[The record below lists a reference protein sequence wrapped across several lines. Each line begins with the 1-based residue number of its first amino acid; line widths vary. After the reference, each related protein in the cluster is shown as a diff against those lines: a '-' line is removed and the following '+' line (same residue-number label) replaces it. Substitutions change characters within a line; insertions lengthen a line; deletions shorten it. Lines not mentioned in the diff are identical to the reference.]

1 MNLEA
6 QLSRAGYAYD
16 NRMPDEDTAAEEAYR
31 ELERITDDPDE
42 LQEALAEDGVERG
55 LARVIAARYAT
66 ADTELRC
73 EIDAVVEGVVK
84 KRGEIKIK
92 TRRAAETNEL
102 VDWILSLSARV
113 LELEKAA
120 IRECRLPTP
129 ESAETSRE
137 GHNTES
143 MK

>member
-1 MNLEA
+1 MNIES

-16 NRMPDEDTAAEEAYR
+16 NRMPEEDTAAEAAYR

-73 EIDAVVEGVVK
+73 EIDAVVEGVIK
-84 KRGEIKIK
+84 KRGEVK
-92 TRRAAETNEL
+92 TRVRQ
-102 VDWILSLSARV
+102 
-113 LELEKAA
+113 LEKACQ
-120 IRECRLPTP
+120 CRLPAP

-137 GHNTES
+137 GHNTEG